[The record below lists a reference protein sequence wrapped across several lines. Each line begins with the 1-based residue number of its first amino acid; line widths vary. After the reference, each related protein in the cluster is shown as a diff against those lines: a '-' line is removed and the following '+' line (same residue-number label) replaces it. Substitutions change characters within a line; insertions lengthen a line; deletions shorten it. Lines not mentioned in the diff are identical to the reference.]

1 MALTLPQILR
11 QVIGMKPTP
20 LETLVE
26 LLTLE
31 ETGNGEFVGESQDLG
46 WGTIFGG
53 QVLGQSLAA
62 AFRSL
67 PSGRAVHSLHAYF
80 LRAGQVDK
88 PITFKVQVIR
98 EGRSFSACQVLAN
111 QEDKA
116 IFSMM
121 ASFHGTEQ
129 GFDHQAIMPNVPS
142 PTSLASQ
149 SELARAVASKLPP
162 KIQAAATK
170 RRAIEIRPVE
180 IDNPF
185 SPTPGNPKR
194 SIWYSAAG
202 ELNVQPFMHQCLL
215 AYASDFSFLTTAL
228 RPHGISWLTPGIKM
242 ASLDH
247 AIWFHRPFRM
257 DEWLLHSMESPS
269 AHGARG
275 FVQGQIYNENGQLVA
290 STAQEGVI
298 RLAKWQAR

>member
-1 MALTLPQILR
+1 
-11 QVIGMKPTP
+11 MKPTP
-20 LETLVE
+20 LDALVE
-26 LLTLE
+26 LLTL
-31 ETGNGEFVGESQDLG
+31 NQSSHCVFIGESQDLG

-53 QVLGQSLAA
+53 QVLAQSLSAA
-62 AFRSL
+62 LQSL

-88 PITFKVQVIR
+88 PISFEVQVVR
-98 EGRSFSACQVLAN
+98 EGRSFSTCQVLAK
-111 QEDKA
+111 QENKT
-116 IFSMM
+116 IFSLNG
-121 ASFHGTEQ
+121 SFHGTEP
-129 GFDHQAIMPNVPS
+129 GFDHSATMPDVPS
-142 PTSLASQ
+142 PTNLASQ

-162 KIQAAATK
+162 KIRAAAPK

-185 SPTPGNPKR
+185 SPIPADPKR
-194 SIWYSAAG
+194 SIWYRAAG
-202 ELNVQPFMHQCLL
+202 ELNVPPFMHQCLF

-247 AIWFHRPFRM
+247 SIWFHRPFRM
-257 DEWLLHSMESPS
+257 TEWLLHSMESPS

-275 FVQGQIYNENGQLVA
+275 FVRGQVYNEKGQLVA
-290 STAQEGVI
+290 STAQEGVV
-298 RLAKWQAR
+298 RLTKLQESEA